1 MHITGEK
8 KAGIATSV
16 PVSASRCGVIEGR
29 RALGGPI
36 FGGFVGSAP
45 VAHAD
50 KVRLTIA
57 NFLQEFLLVFFGF
70 ISPVKKS
77 RNWLQEMAN
86 VVRFRKL

>member
-16 PVSASRCGVIEGR
+16 HVSASRCGVIEGR

-57 NFLQEFLLVFFGF
+57 NFLQELLLVIF
-70 ISPVKKS
+70 
-77 RNWLQEMAN
+77 
-86 VVRFRKL
+86 RFYLACEKIA